1 MLLSATS
8 TALLTGPA
16 NPSHQPEKHDRTEEN
31 NGSNGGWWETFLRVG
46 WNERENSGGRLG
58 HRGRGGSH
66 RCPNYKEG
74 QLSLSL
80 INKIKYFLTILEVL
94 RRFSI
99 SRRGHCG
106 VGRREEEEEE
116 EEERTEN
123 KANS

>member
-31 NGSNGGWWETFLRVG
+31 NGSNGGWWETVLRVG
-46 WNERENSGGRLG
+46 WNGRENSGG
-58 HRGRGGSH
+58 HRGRGGGH

-99 SRRGHCG
+99 SRREPCG
-106 VGRREEEEEE
+106 AERSEEE
-116 EEERTEN
+116 EEERTAN